1 MDHLEFTK
9 HITEVHER
17 LLQIAN
23 DNNIPLLL
31 TTEVWDPWTG
41 WSYTSVVK
49 NLDIDSTATAIGNI
63 TRFVL
68 KKATS

>member
-9 HITEVHER
+9 HIAEVHDR
-17 LLQIAN
+17 LLKIAN

-31 TTEVWDPWTG
+31 ATEVWHPWVG
-41 WSYTSVVK
+41 SYTSVTT
-49 NLDIDSTATAIGNI
+49 NLDADSTATAIGNI